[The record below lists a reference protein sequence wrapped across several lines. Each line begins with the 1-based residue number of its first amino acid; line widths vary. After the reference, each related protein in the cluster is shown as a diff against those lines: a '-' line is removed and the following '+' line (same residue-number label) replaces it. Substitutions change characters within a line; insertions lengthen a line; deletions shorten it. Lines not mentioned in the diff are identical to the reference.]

1 MKRLFVIIVA
11 LCVASMGMEVF
22 AQERVN
28 KRRADANTEEFFYEV
43 EAYRNKT
50 VAGSIDVKIWS
61 YGVEVNTAK
70 EQATKNAVHAALFR
84 GIPGNQE
91 KRLQGVP
98 ALVTDFTVEEKHKD
112 FFEAL
117 LKEHGPYMRYATK
130 SNNAMTTD
138 IIQLSKNRTKV
149 HKYKYK
155 VGVIVTLQYDELQKM
170 LEQKGIIEKLNTGF
184 AF

>member
-1 MKRLFVIIVA
+1 MFMKKLLIFA
-11 LCVASMGMEVF
+11 LLLCSVCAS
-22 AQERVN
+22 AQERIN

-50 VAGSIDVKIWS
+50 MSGSIDVKVWS
-61 YGVEVNTAK
+61 YAVDINVAK

-91 KRLQGVP
+91 KRIQALP
-98 ALVTDFTVEEKHKD
+98 ALVKDITAEQVHKA
-112 FFEAL
+112 FFNEL
-117 LKEHGPYMRYATK
+117 LKEHGPYLRYATK

-155 VGVIVTLQYDELQKM
+155 VGVIVTLQYDELQKL

-184 AF
+184 VF

>member
-1 MKRLFVIIVA
+1 MVA
-11 LCVASMGMEVF
+11 LTLCATMLGADAF

-28 KRRADANTEEFFYEV
+28 KKRADANTEEFFYEV

-50 VAGSIDVKIWS
+50 VAGSVDVKVWS

-91 KRLQGVP
+91 KRVQAVP
-98 ALVTDFTVEEKHKD
+98 ALISDFTIEEKHKD
-112 FFEAL
+112 FFDSL

-170 LEQKGIIEKLNTGF
+170 LEQKGIIEKLNSGF
-184 AF
+184 VF

>member
-1 MKRLFVIIVA
+1 MKRLFVFALTICAVA
-11 LCVASMGMEVF
+11 FVGEAL
-22 AQERVN
+22 AQERIN
-28 KRRADANTEEFFYEV
+28 KKRADANTEEFYYEV

-50 VAGSIDVKIWS
+50 VAGSIDVKVWS

-98 ALVTDFTVEEKHKD
+98 ALISDFSIEEKHKD
-112 FFEAL
+112 FFKAL

-130 SNNAMTTD
+130 SNSAMTTD
-138 IIQLSKNRTKV
+138 IIQLAKNKTKV

-155 VGVIVTLQYDELQKM
+155 VGVIVTLQYDELKKM
-170 LEQKGIIEKLNTGF
+170 LEQKGIIEKLNSGF
-184 AF
+184 VF